1 MPGTY
6 ACIRLHIVFSTKGR
20 EPWIADELASR
31 LHAYM
36 GGIIRERQGVPLSI
50 GGVEDHVHALVGWRT
65 DAAIADLLRH
75 LKTRSSRWVHET
87 IGIPEFAWQEGYAV
101 FSVSKSHT
109 ERVKL
114 YIQNQREHHRTRSF
128 KEELIALLDA
138 HGVEYDARY
147 VFD

>member
-1 MPGTY
+1 
-6 ACIRLHIVFSTKGR
+6 
-20 EPWIADELASR
+20 
-31 LHAYM
+31 M